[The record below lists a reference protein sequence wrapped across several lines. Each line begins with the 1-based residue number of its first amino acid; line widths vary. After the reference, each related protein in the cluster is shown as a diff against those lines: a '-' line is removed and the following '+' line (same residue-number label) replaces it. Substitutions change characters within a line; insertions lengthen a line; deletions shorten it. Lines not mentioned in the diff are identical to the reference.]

1 MKAVQYQSFGG
12 PEVLEVV
19 DVPDPKMFADLVLVR
34 IEAAALNPAD
44 LAFQAGYADP
54 LVDSL
59 FPVTPGWDLA
69 GVIEQAG
76 PATTGFRPGDE
87 VIGFVRDKAMHYG
100 TYAEKISAE
109 PRQLVRKPRNLSWA
123 QAAGLPVAGLTAY
136 QAIVH
141 SLEVTAGD
149 TVLVHGAAGGV
160 GHLAV
165 QIAVARGAR
174 VIGTGSEASQAFIE
188 SLGATPVRY
197 GDELVEQVRKIA
209 PDGVDAVLDTAGRGS
224 LTTTHA
230 IAALG
235 ARVAS
240 ITRSTTEYA
249 GTIDVYLHLDGDDL
263 TRLVELA
270 EEGKLTVHV
279 ERAFPLGEAAQA
291 QQLLAA
297 WATSEARSSW
307 KTAGRH
313 EDHAGQSR
321 HHRGHRHRLTPGG
334 GVEGADRL
342 RRIRQVAPRAAFH
355 RCSHRNTPRNPATGP
370 GDAGDRERRGV
381 QIHGRPL
388 RGTSAARL
396 GGRHSRRP
404 HGAALLRPQ
413 AP

>member
-1 MKAVQYQSFGG
+1 MKAVQYQKFGG

-44 LAFQAGYADP
+44 LAFQSGATEP

-76 PATTGFRPGDE
+76 AGTTGFRPGDE
-87 VIGFVRDKAMHYG
+87 VIGFVRDKAQHYG

-109 PRQLVRKPRNLSWA
+109 PRQLVRKPKNLSWA

-149 TVLVHGAAGGV
+149 TVLIHGAAGGV

-174 VIGTGSEASQAFIE
+174 VIGTGSEASHEFIA

-197 GDELVEQVRKIA
+197 GEELIEQVRKIA
-209 PDGVDAVLDTAGRGS
+209 PDGVDAVFDTAGRGS
-224 LTTTHA
+224 LATTEDV
-230 IAALG
+230 AALG

-240 ITRSTTEYA
+240 ITWSAAEYPGA
-249 GTIDVYLHLDGDDL
+249 IDVFLRLDAADFS
-263 TRLVELA
+263 RLVELA

-279 ERAFPLGEAAQA
+279 GRTFPLEQAAQA
-291 QQLLAA
+291 QELLAGGH
-297 WATSEARSSW
+297 ARG
-307 KTAGRH
+307 KVI
-313 EDHAGQSR
+313 
-321 HHRGHRHRLTPGG
+321 L
-334 GVEGADRL
+334 VN
-342 RRIRQVAPRAAFH
+342 RREV
-355 RCSHRNTPRNPATGP
+355 
-370 GDAGDRERRGV
+370 
-381 QIHGRPL
+381 
-388 RGTSAARL
+388 
-396 GGRHSRRP
+396 
-404 HGAALLRPQ
+404 
-413 AP
+413 

>member
-1 MKAVQYQSFGG
+1 VKAVQYQKFGG

-44 LAFQAGYADP
+44 LAFQAGYADSF
-54 LVDSL
+54 VDSL

-69 GVIEQAG
+69 GVVEQAG
-76 PATTGFRPGDE
+76 AATTGFQPGEE
-87 VIGFVRDKAMHYG
+87 VIGYVRGQAMHYG

-109 PRQLVRKPRNLSWA
+109 PRQLARKPRNLSWA

-165 QIAVARGAR
+165 QIAIARGAR

-197 GDELVEQVRKIA
+197 GDELVEQVRKAA

-224 LTTTHA
+224 LSTTQA
-230 IAALG
+230 VAVLG
-235 ARVAS
+235 ARIAS
-240 ITRSTTEYA
+240 ITRSTTEYP

-279 ERAFPLGEAAQA
+279 DRTFPLDEAAQA
-291 QQLLAA
+291 QQLLAGGHA
-297 WATSEARSSW
+297 RGKIVLENRREA
-307 KTAGRH
+307 
-313 EDHAGQSR
+313 
-321 HHRGHRHRLTPGG
+321 
-334 GVEGADRL
+334 
-342 RRIRQVAPRAAFH
+342 
-355 RCSHRNTPRNPATGP
+355 
-370 GDAGDRERRGV
+370 
-381 QIHGRPL
+381 
-388 RGTSAARL
+388 
-396 GGRHSRRP
+396 
-404 HGAALLRPQ
+404 
-413 AP
+413 

>member
-44 LAFQAGYADP
+44 LAFQSGAADP

-69 GVIEQAG
+69 GVVEQAG
-76 PATTGFRPGDE
+76 AATAGFRPGDE
-87 VIGFVRDKAMHYG
+87 VIGYVRGQAMHYG

-109 PRQLVRKPRNLSWA
+109 PRQLVRKPKNLSWA

-141 SLEVTAGD
+141 SLQVTAGD
-149 TVLVHGAAGGV
+149 TALVHGAAGGV
-160 GHLAV
+160 GHLAL
-165 QIAVARGAR
+165 QIAAAQGAR
-174 VIGTGSEASQAFIE
+174 VLGTGSQASQAFIE

-197 GDELVEQVRKIA
+197 GDELVEQVLKIA
-209 PDGVDAVLDTAGRGS
+209 PDGVDAILDTAGRGS
-224 LTTTHA
+224 LATTQA
-230 IAALG
+230 VAALG

-249 GTIDVYLHLDGDDL
+249 GTIDVYFHLDGDDL

-279 ERAFPLGEAAQA
+279 DRAFPLDQAAEA
-291 QQLLAA
+291 QLLLAGGHA
-297 WATSEARSSW
+297 RGKIVLENRREA
-307 KTAGRH
+307 
-313 EDHAGQSR
+313 
-321 HHRGHRHRLTPGG
+321 
-334 GVEGADRL
+334 
-342 RRIRQVAPRAAFH
+342 
-355 RCSHRNTPRNPATGP
+355 
-370 GDAGDRERRGV
+370 
-381 QIHGRPL
+381 
-388 RGTSAARL
+388 
-396 GGRHSRRP
+396 
-404 HGAALLRPQ
+404 
-413 AP
+413 

>member
-1 MKAVQYQSFGG
+1 MKTVQYQSFGG

-19 DVPDPKMFADLVLVR
+19 EAPDPKMFADLVLVR

-44 LAFQAGYADP
+44 LAFQSGAADP
-54 LVDSL
+54 LVDSF
-59 FPVTPGWDLA
+59 FPVTPGWDVA
-69 GVIEQAG
+69 GVVEQAG
-76 PATTGFRPGDE
+76 VATTGFQPGDE
-87 VIGFVRDKAMHYG
+87 VIGYVRGQAMHYG

-109 PRQLVRKPRNLSWA
+109 PRQLARKPRNLSWA

-165 QIAVARGAR
+165 QIAIARGAR

-209 PDGVDAVLDTAGRGS
+209 PDGVDAVFDTAGRGS
-224 LTTTHA
+224 LSTTQD

-235 ARVAS
+235 ARVAT
-240 ITRSTTEYA
+240 ITRSTTEYP

-279 ERAFPLGEAAQA
+279 DRTFPLDEAAQA
-291 QQLLAA
+291 QQLLAGGH
-297 WATSEARSSW
+297 ARG
-307 KTAGRH
+307 KIVLENR
-313 EDHAGQSR
+313 
-321 HHRGHRHRLTPGG
+321 
-334 GVEGADRL
+334 
-342 RRIRQVAPRAAFH
+342 RAA
-355 RCSHRNTPRNPATGP
+355 
-370 GDAGDRERRGV
+370 
-381 QIHGRPL
+381 
-388 RGTSAARL
+388 
-396 GGRHSRRP
+396 
-404 HGAALLRPQ
+404 
-413 AP
+413 

>member
-1 MKAVQYQSFGG
+1 MKTVQYQSFGG

-19 DVPDPKMFADLVLVR
+19 EAPDPKMFADLVLVR

-44 LAFQAGYADP
+44 LAFQSGAADP
-54 LVDSL
+54 LVDSF
-59 FPVTPGWDLA
+59 FPVTPGWDVA
-69 GVIEQAG
+69 GVVEQAVV
-76 PATTGFRPGDE
+76 ATTGFQPGDE
-87 VIGFVRDKAMHYG
+87 VIGYVRGQAMHYG

-109 PRQLVRKPRNLSWA
+109 PRQLARKPRNLSWA

-165 QIAVARGAR
+165 QIAIARGAR

-209 PDGVDAVLDTAGRGS
+209 PDGVDAVFDTAGRGS
-224 LTTTHA
+224 LSTTQD

-235 ARVAS
+235 ARVAT
-240 ITRSTTEYA
+240 ITRSTTEYP

-279 ERAFPLGEAAQA
+279 DRTFPLDEAAQA
-291 QQLLAA
+291 QQLLAGGH
-297 WATSEARSSW
+297 ARG
-307 KTAGRH
+307 KIVLENR
-313 EDHAGQSR
+313 
-321 HHRGHRHRLTPGG
+321 
-334 GVEGADRL
+334 
-342 RRIRQVAPRAAFH
+342 RAA
-355 RCSHRNTPRNPATGP
+355 
-370 GDAGDRERRGV
+370 
-381 QIHGRPL
+381 
-388 RGTSAARL
+388 
-396 GGRHSRRP
+396 
-404 HGAALLRPQ
+404 
-413 AP
+413 

>member
-12 PEVLEVV
+12 PEVLEVTE
-19 DVPDPKMFADLVLVR
+19 VPDPKMFDDLVVVR

-44 LAFQAGYADP
+44 LGFQSGAVDP
-54 LVDSL
+54 VVDFF
-59 FPVTPGWDLA
+59 FPVIPGWDVA
-69 GVIEQAG
+69 GVVEQAG
-76 PATTGFRPGDE
+76 AATAGFRPGDE
-87 VIGFVRDKAMHYG
+87 VIGFVRGQIMHHG

-165 QIAVARGAR
+165 QIAIARGAR
-174 VIGTGSEASQAFIE
+174 VIGTGSEVSQEFIA

-224 LTTTHA
+224 LATTREV
-230 IAALG
+230 AALG
-235 ARVAS
+235 VRVAS
-240 ITRSTTEYA
+240 ITRSAAEYA
-249 GTIDVYLHLDGDDL
+249 GAIDVFLHLDGDDL

-279 ERAFPLGEAAQA
+279 ERAFPLDEAAKA
-291 QQLLAA
+291 QQLLA
-297 WATSEARSSW
+297 
-307 KTAGRH
+307 GGH
-313 EDHAGQSR
+313 V
-321 HHRGHRHRLTPGG
+321 RGKL
-334 GVEGADRL
+334 VLEN
-342 RRIRQVAPRAAFH
+342 RREV
-355 RCSHRNTPRNPATGP
+355 
-370 GDAGDRERRGV
+370 
-381 QIHGRPL
+381 
-388 RGTSAARL
+388 
-396 GGRHSRRP
+396 
-404 HGAALLRPQ
+404 
-413 AP
+413 

>member
-1 MKAVQYQSFGG
+1 MRAVQYQSFGG

-44 LAFQAGYADP
+44 LGFQSGAPDP

-69 GVIEQAG
+69 GVVEQVGA
-76 PATTGFRPGDE
+76 ATTGFRPGDE

-100 TYAEKISAE
+100 TYAQKISAE
-109 PRQLVRKPRNLSWA
+109 PRQLVRKPRNLNWA
-123 QAAGLPVAGLTAY
+123 QAAGLPLAGLTAY

-149 TVLVHGAAGGV
+149 IVLVHGAAGGV

-165 QIAVARGAR
+165 QIALSRGAR

-224 LTTTHA
+224 LAPTSA

-240 ITRSTTEYA
+240 ITRSAAEYA
-249 GTIDVYLHLDGDDL
+249 GAIDVYLHLDGDDL

-279 ERAFPLGEAAQA
+279 DRTFPLDQAAQA
-291 QQLLAA
+291 QRLLAGGH
-297 WATSEARSSW
+297 T
-307 KTAGRH
+307 
-313 EDHAGQSR
+313 
-321 HHRGHRHRLTPGG
+321 RGKIIL
-334 GVEGADRL
+334 V
-342 RRIRQVAPRAAFH
+342 
-355 RCSHRNTPRNPATGP
+355 N
-370 GDAGDRERRGV
+370 
-381 QIHGRPL
+381 
-388 RGTSAARL
+388 GTEV
-396 GGRHSRRP
+396 
-404 HGAALLRPQ
+404 
-413 AP
+413 

>member
-1 MKAVQYQSFGG
+1 MKAVQYRNFGG
-12 PEVLEVV
+12 PEALEVV

-44 LAFQAGYADP
+44 LAFQGGAADP

-69 GVIEQAG
+69 GVVEQAG
-76 PATTGFRPGDE
+76 AATRGFQPGDE
-87 VIGFVRDKAMHYG
+87 VIGFVRGQAMHYG

-141 SLEVTAGD
+141 SLQVTAGD

-165 QIAVARGAR
+165 QIAASRGAR
-174 VIGTGSEASQAFIE
+174 VLGTGSEASQAFIE

-197 GDELVEQVRKIA
+197 GDELVEQVLKIA

-224 LTTTHA
+224 LATTQA
-230 IAALG
+230 LAALG

-240 ITRSTTEYA
+240 ITRSTTEYP
-249 GTIDVYLHLDGDDL
+249 GTIDVYAHLDRDDL

-270 EEGKLTVHV
+270 EEGKLTVHI
-279 ERAFPLGEAAQA
+279 ERTFPLDQAAQA
-291 QQLLAA
+291 QQLLAGGHTRGKIA
-297 WATSEARSSW
+297 LENRREA
-307 KTAGRH
+307 
-313 EDHAGQSR
+313 
-321 HHRGHRHRLTPGG
+321 
-334 GVEGADRL
+334 
-342 RRIRQVAPRAAFH
+342 
-355 RCSHRNTPRNPATGP
+355 
-370 GDAGDRERRGV
+370 
-381 QIHGRPL
+381 
-388 RGTSAARL
+388 
-396 GGRHSRRP
+396 
-404 HGAALLRPQ
+404 
-413 AP
+413 

>member
-1 MKAVQYQSFGG
+1 
-12 PEVLEVV
+12 
-19 DVPDPKMFADLVLVR
+19 MFNDLVLVR

-44 LAFQAGYADP
+44 LGFQSGAPDP
-54 LVDSL
+54 VVDFL

-76 PATTGFRPGDE
+76 SATTGFRPGDE

-123 QAAGLPVAGLTAY
+123 QAAGLPLAGLTAY

-165 QIAVARGAR
+165 QIAAARGAR
-174 VIGTGSEASQAFIE
+174 VIGTGSETSQAFID

-197 GDELVEQVRKIA
+197 DDALVEQVRKIA
-209 PDGVDAVLDTAGRGS
+209 PDGVDAILDTAGRGS
-224 LTTTHA
+224 LATTHA

-240 ITRSTTEYA
+240 ITLSAAEYP
-249 GTIDVYLHLDGDDL
+249 GTIDVFVHLDGDDL

-279 ERAFPLGEAAQA
+279 DQAFPLDRAAQA
-291 QQLLAA
+291 QQLLAGGHA
-297 WATSEARSSW
+297 HGKIILENRMEA
-307 KTAGRH
+307 
-313 EDHAGQSR
+313 
-321 HHRGHRHRLTPGG
+321 
-334 GVEGADRL
+334 
-342 RRIRQVAPRAAFH
+342 
-355 RCSHRNTPRNPATGP
+355 
-370 GDAGDRERRGV
+370 
-381 QIHGRPL
+381 
-388 RGTSAARL
+388 
-396 GGRHSRRP
+396 
-404 HGAALLRPQ
+404 
-413 AP
+413 

>member
-1 MKAVQYQSFGG
+1 MFG
-12 PEVLEVV
+12 
-19 DVPDPKMFADLVLVR
+19 DLVLVR

-44 LAFQAGYADP
+44 LGFQSGA
-54 LVDSL
+54 VDSL
-59 FPVTPGWDLA
+59 VDFFFPVTPGWDVA

-76 PATTGFRPGDE
+76 EATAGFRPGDE
-87 VIGFVRDKAMHYG
+87 VIGFVRGQIMHHG

-109 PRQLVRKPRNLSWA
+109 PRQLVRKPRNLSWT

-224 LTTTHA
+224 LSTTRDIVT
-230 IAALG
+230 LG

-240 ITRSTTEYA
+240 ITRSAAEYPGA
-249 GTIDVYLHLDGDDL
+249 IDVFLHLDGDDL

-279 ERAFPLGEAAQA
+279 ERSFPLNEAAQA
-291 QQLLAA
+291 QQLLAGGHVRGKIVLENRR
-297 WATSEARSSW
+297 EA
-307 KTAGRH
+307 
-313 EDHAGQSR
+313 
-321 HHRGHRHRLTPGG
+321 
-334 GVEGADRL
+334 
-342 RRIRQVAPRAAFH
+342 
-355 RCSHRNTPRNPATGP
+355 
-370 GDAGDRERRGV
+370 
-381 QIHGRPL
+381 
-388 RGTSAARL
+388 
-396 GGRHSRRP
+396 
-404 HGAALLRPQ
+404 
-413 AP
+413 

>member
-1 MKAVQYQSFGG
+1 
-12 PEVLEVV
+12 
-19 DVPDPKMFADLVLVR
+19 MFADLVLVR
-34 IEAAALNPAD
+34 IKAAALNPAD
-44 LAFQAGYADP
+44 LAFQSGAPDS

-69 GVIEQAG
+69 GVIEQVGAG
-76 PATTGFRPGDE
+76 TTGFRPGDE

-141 SLEVTAGD
+141 SLEVTAGN

-174 VIGTGSEASQAFIE
+174 LIGTGSEASQEFIA

-209 PDGVDAVLDTAGRGS
+209 PGGVDAILDTAGRGS
-224 LTTTHA
+224 LATTPA

-240 ITRSTTEYA
+240 ITQSAADYP
-249 GTIDVYLHLDGDDL
+249 GTIDVYLRRDSDDF

-279 ERAFPLGEAAQA
+279 GRTFPLDQAAQA
-291 QQLLAA
+291 QQLLADGH
-297 WATSEARSSW
+297 ARG
-307 KTAGRH
+307 KIIL
-313 EDHAGQSR
+313 EN
-321 HHRGHRHRLTPGG
+321 
-334 GVEGADRL
+334 
-342 RRIRQVAPRAAFH
+342 RREV
-355 RCSHRNTPRNPATGP
+355 
-370 GDAGDRERRGV
+370 
-381 QIHGRPL
+381 
-388 RGTSAARL
+388 
-396 GGRHSRRP
+396 
-404 HGAALLRPQ
+404 
-413 AP
+413 

>member
-12 PEVLEVV
+12 PEVLEVAE
-19 DVPDPKMFADLVLVR
+19 VPDPKMFADLVLVR

-44 LAFQAGYADP
+44 LAFQSGAADP
-54 LVDSL
+54 LVDSF
-59 FPVTPGWDLA
+59 FPVTPGWDVS

-76 PATTGFRPGDE
+76 AATTGFRPGDE
-87 VIGFVRDKAMHYG
+87 VIGFVRGQAMHYG
-100 TYAEKISAE
+100 TYAEKIAAE

-136 QAIVH
+136 QAIVR

-174 VIGTGSEASQAFIE
+174 VIGTGSEASEEFIA

-224 LTTTHA
+224 LSTTKD

-240 ITRSTTEYA
+240 ITRSTTEYP
-249 GTIDVYLHLDGDDL
+249 GTIDVYLYLDGDDL

-270 EEGKLTVHV
+270 EEGKLTVHID
-279 ERAFPLGEAAQA
+279 RAFPLDQAAQA
-291 QQLLAA
+291 QQLLAGGHVRGKVVLENRR
-297 WATSEARSSW
+297 EA
-307 KTAGRH
+307 
-313 EDHAGQSR
+313 
-321 HHRGHRHRLTPGG
+321 
-334 GVEGADRL
+334 
-342 RRIRQVAPRAAFH
+342 
-355 RCSHRNTPRNPATGP
+355 
-370 GDAGDRERRGV
+370 
-381 QIHGRPL
+381 
-388 RGTSAARL
+388 
-396 GGRHSRRP
+396 
-404 HGAALLRPQ
+404 
-413 AP
+413 